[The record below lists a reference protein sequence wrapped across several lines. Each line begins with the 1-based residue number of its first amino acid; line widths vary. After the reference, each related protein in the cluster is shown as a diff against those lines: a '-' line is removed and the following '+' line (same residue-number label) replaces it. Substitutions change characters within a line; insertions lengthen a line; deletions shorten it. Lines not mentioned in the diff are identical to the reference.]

1 MDYAPAKLAVGNA
14 LDPHLALQLN
24 YPSDCLVL
32 DNSQLLRC
40 RLAFLELLALLKE
53 LRGTLER
60 SNVVRAERREELRAS
75 SGHQST
81 DWVISKSV
89 VGGEQETQW
98 RELAPSRL

>member
-14 LDPHLALQLN
+14 LDPDLALQLD

-32 DNSQLLRC
+32 TNSQLLRC
-40 RLAFLELLALLKE
+40 RLAFLKLLAFLKE

-81 DWVISKSV
+81 DWVTSKGV
-89 VGGEQETQW
+89 VGGEIRSTM
-98 RELAPSRL
+98 